1 MDKSCHGEGCQLV
14 EARHPDNINSASQ
27 FWSFAEACA
36 SRAHRCARQ
45 SLLCRPYGKRS
56 GIRQRLST
64 TTLPKLHWTL
74 SAQSRA
80 TYVSTTSLRKRG
92 CVCIALLVHIRH
104 AFVQMCRASGC
115 WLLSY
120 VASATCR
127 SKGRLCLMRVAWS
140 LSARSDRPRHII
152 RPRPLAAA
160 LVELTRG
167 VTLDLPHSNCFVR
180 AHASFV
186 LTKRNTR
193 FQMAPAARRD
203 SVNVSGVTR
212 V

>member
-1 MDKSCHGEGCQLV
+1 MRVCTICTIAV
-14 EARHPDNINSASQ
+14 NYATRV
-27 FWSFAEACA
+27 
-36 SRAHRCARQ
+36 ARQ

-64 TTLPKLHWTL
+64 TTLAKLHWTL
-74 SAQSRA
+74 SSQSRA

-92 CVCIALLVHIRH
+92 YVCIALLVHIRH